1 MAGNCTR
8 QPGACTQL
16 KATTG
21 SRDDMPTRKQKQ
33 ALELAKPPEPR
44 KIEEEMHAWLT
55 DSNQKHAQALE
66 LAEPPEP
73 RKLSVEHEQDL
84 DKLMEAWRQQPG

>member
-1 MAGNCTR
+1 
-8 QPGACTQL
+8 
-16 KATTG
+16 
-21 SRDDMPTRKQKQ
+21 MPTRKQKQ

-44 KIEEEMHAWLT
+44 KIEAEMHAWLT
-55 DSNQKHAQALE
+55 DNKSCWTLPSKQKHAQALE
-66 LAEPPEP
+66 VGTPPEP